1 MLKGLIALVPTC
13 LLLCGSA
20 VLFFRRKAVC
30 SFLQLFGASSLVVVV
45 LTHLFEA
52 LNLFPFWLWS
62 FLLTYS
68 KPLTCF
74 LGCIGGP
81 RMALVIISIS
91 GVLFS
96 ASRCFP

>member
-1 MLKGLIALVPTC
+1 MDVILLKGLIALVPTC

-20 VLFFRRKAVC
+20 VLFLDERLC
-30 SFLQLFGASSLVVVV
+30 
-45 LTHLFEA
+45 A
-52 LNLFPFWLWS
+52 LSYSFWLWS

>member
-1 MLKGLIALVPTC
+1 MDVILLKGLIALVPTC

-20 VLFFRRKAVC
+20 VLFLDERLC
-30 SFLQLFGASSLVVVV
+30 
-45 LTHLFEA
+45 A
-52 LNLFPFWLWS
+52 LSYSYSAHRLWLWS